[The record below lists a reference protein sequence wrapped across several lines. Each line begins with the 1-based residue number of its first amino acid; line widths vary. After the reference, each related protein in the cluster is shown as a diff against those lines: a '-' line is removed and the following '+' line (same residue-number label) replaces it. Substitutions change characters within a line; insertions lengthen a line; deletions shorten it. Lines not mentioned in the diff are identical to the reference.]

1 MDQEQ
6 MRYQLEILSF
16 DEKCALAQLEVSRA
30 ALRVDELKFEK
41 ARYMKDAFVQ
51 AHTKYIKT

>member
-6 MRYQLEILSF
+6 MQLEILSF

-30 ALRVDELKFEK
+30 AIRVDELKFEK
-41 ARYMKDAFVQ
+41 ARYMLDAFRQ
-51 AHTKYIKT
+51 AMDLKRTN